1 MLKDYIEDKLEIIL
15 NDFIEKYQFMGQ
27 EETKDLNIKLK
38 NDFETLLNYTVQSNR
53 DGILES
59 CANIAKDNLQY
70 RMPYTILINQI
81 SYIRNAISDI
91 LISNQAKDE
100 IFELLSL
107 YSNIENIIAREY
119 LQKYLDDILRTNG
132 YRINSLN
139 DMVEKQF
146 VIYYQHHLE
155 WLSQLAT
162 SIKKLDNNLTP
173 ELNSNLCEF
182 GGWLN
187 TGAKE
192 IIKNNSKYDEIK
204 FQHSCLHDL
213 GSIISKQLSREVK
226 DFNVLMSYLEKC
238 EMISLTIGTELAL
251 IDNTY
256 LIKKAAKD
264 EMTGALNRNSLQHL
278 FVSQYELSLATDT
291 KFVLAMCDLDHFK
304 KINDTYGHIAG
315 DNMLKA
321 FVQTAHKNLRD
332 SDVIVR
338 YGGEEFVIFLPNSNI
353 QNAEKKLNI
362 LREAFQNYVCK
373 FDVHNISTTV
383 SMGLIE
389 IIPDVEVDASSLKVE
404 PFIAEADKKLY
415 LSKSSGRNRITS

>member
-1 MLKDYIEDKLEIIL
+1 MIKKYLEENLDGIL
-15 NDFIEKYQFMGQ
+15 TDFIEKYQYTGSGDYVQ
-27 EETKDLNIKLK
+27 LNDKLK
-38 NDFETLLNYTVQSNR
+38 SDFETLLKQTITNDREGVVEAC
-53 DGILES
+53 I
-59 CANIAKDNLQY
+59 NIAKDNLQY
-70 RMPYTILINQI
+70 RMPYTVLMNQI
-81 SYIRNAISDI
+81 AYIRNAISNVFI
-91 LISNQAKDE
+91 QKSAKEE
-100 IFELLSL
+100 IFELVSL
-107 YSNIENIIAREY
+107 YANIENIIAKEY
-119 LQKYLDDILRTNG
+119 LIKYLDEILKTNG

-162 SIKKLDNNLTP
+162 AIKEVQSGDVP
-173 ELNSNLCEF
+173 ELDSNLCEF
-182 GGWLN
+182 GKWLN
-187 TGAKE
+187 SGAKE
-192 IIKNNSKYDEIK
+192 VIKNNSKYEEIK

-213 GSIISKQLSREVK
+213 GAIIEKQLGREVQ

-264 EMTGALNRNSLQHL
+264 ELTGALNRNSLQHL
-278 FVSQYELSLATDT
+278 FISQYELSLATDT

-304 KINDTYGHIAG
+304 NINDSFGHVAG
-315 DNMLKA
+315 DELLKG
-321 FVQTAHKNLRD
+321 FVKVVQNALRD

-353 QNAEKKLNI
+353 ENGERKLNH
-362 LREAFQNYVCK
+362 LREAFQDYVSE
-373 FDVHNISTTV
+373 FDGQMISTTV

-389 IIPDVEVDASSLKVE
+389 IAPEADTDLKTIKVE
-404 PFIAEADKKLY
+404 PYISEADKKLY
-415 LSKSSGRNRITS
+415 VSKNSGRNRVSI